1 MGGFFYPGFFK
12 WVRPKKTHRV
22 FLGRTQWPKPCIGL
36 IDITRIGYV
45 YRWRVC
51 EAVDKLYEYCCSW
64 KDISDFHINHY
75 VDLCIPE
82 CAVGRDLTAM
92 MKICVGIIMCVDK
105 AWTSIVVLNM

>member
-1 MGGFFYPGFFK
+1 
-12 WVRPKKTHRV
+12 V
-22 FLGRTQWPKPCIGL
+22 LGYVEDIGL

-82 CAVGRDLTAM
+82 CAVVRDLTAM